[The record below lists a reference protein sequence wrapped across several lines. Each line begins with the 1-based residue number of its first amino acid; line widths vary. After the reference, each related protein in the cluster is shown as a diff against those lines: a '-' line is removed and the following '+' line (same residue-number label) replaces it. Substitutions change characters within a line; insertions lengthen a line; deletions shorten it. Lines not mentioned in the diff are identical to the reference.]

1 MDLIVRDSETV
12 VERDRAA
19 GKCSGNFDAQDRFG
33 AALIHAKRFELE
45 FVFLDRFRCPTS
57 DVDLAMSHSIF
68 IANNCVVGEAVHDCS
83 HIVGVARGDVPL
95 NDGRQIHLFVRDGGA
110 GWAGKMDDFEAL
122 EADFAAPFF
131 EIGGRIIERVAEFD
145 QHV

>member
-1 MDLIVRDSETV
+1 
-12 VERDRAA
+12 
-19 GKCSGNFDAQDRFG
+19 
-33 AALIHAKRFELE
+33 
-45 FVFLDRFRCPTS
+45 
-57 DVDLAMSHSIF
+57 MSHCVF
-68 IANNCVVGEAVHDCS
+68 IANNGVVGEAVHDS
-83 HIVGVARGDVPL
+83 FHIVRVAGFDVTS
-95 NDGRQIHLFVRDGGA
+95 NDGRQIHLFVRDGRA

>member
-1 MDLIVRDSETV
+1 M
-12 VERDRAA
+12 
-19 GKCSGNFDAQDRFG
+19 
-33 AALIHAKRFELE
+33 E

-57 DVDLAMSHSIF
+57 DFDPAMSRCVF
-68 IANNCVVGEAVHDCS
+68 IANDGVGGEAVHDCFD
-83 HIVGVARGDVPL
+83 IVRVAGGDVAL
-95 NDGRQIHLFVRDGGA
+95 NDRRQIHLFVRDGRA
-110 GWAGKMDDFEAL
+110 RWAGEVEHFEAL

>member
-1 MDLIVRDSETV
+1 MTGLP
-12 VERDRAA
+12 
-19 GKCSGNFDAQDRFG
+19 GNDPDTSTLENRFG
-33 AALIHAKRFELE
+33 AALIRAEWFELE

-57 DVDLAMSHSIF
+57 DVDLAMSRCVF

-83 HIVGVARGDVPL
+83 HIVRVARVDVPR
-95 NDGRQIHLFVRDGGA
+95 NDGRQIHLFVSDGRA